1 MLLLNN
7 LLKRAEKTRPIL
19 TVLQKHKKKENQ
31 LHFPLQS
38 FKCSL
43 KIWTDFGELYE
54 VLLSN

>member
-43 KIWTDFGELYE
+43 KIWT
-54 VLLSN
+54 